1 LGGRVYRTTGSHSPD
16 GWPHF
21 TGQVVLA
28 KRNMHFV
35 HILSLTI
42 KLENIFDEIKI
53 LQRNPLFF
61 GEFWLFR
68 AKGA

>member
-1 LGGRVYRTTGSHSPD
+1 
-16 GWPHF
+16 
-21 TGQVVLA
+21 VVLA